1 MRTLVY
7 EDDKQRTWLR
17 LTAETPE
24 EAFELGVCWWDS
36 RNNPAC
42 CVKRAHGHPQVEF
55 ELRPAP
61 PTEPVGFVPPPLAA
75 PRSGVTQP

>member
-42 CVKRAHGHPQVEF
+42 CVKRTHGQPQVEF
-55 ELRPAP
+55 ELQPSIGLSPTGPVTEFPTTPAVRRP
-61 PTEPVGFVPPPLAA
+61 
-75 PRSGVTQP
+75 